1 MLGLNIRVPPDVF
14 LDSDNIQ
21 RYNCSRCKHLLRD
34 AVQPSCGHWM
44 CESCAKEH
52 FESSS
57 NCSPPKCPVCS
68 EMLTSE
74 DGAAY
79 FPDRFVRREVS
90 NLKVKCIN
98 HLAGCPWQ
106 GKLADFQEHV
116 KACPN
121 AKKSCPLYGLGCPDG
136 RKMSHE
142 ELIDHLTSGKAAI
155 DHFQYLANNVGD
167 LLGGKPLQF
176 LTSSFA
182 DNRYE
187 DLPHAQSKTRPRT
200 EQLLVRDGK
209 MGGGSRVERDGA
221 GGRSTTTVHLV
232 DTSHFNFKSEQV
244 LEQLGKV
251 REEIECKLKGEMRKK
266 DEEISQLKMQI
277 SSIEKKVQAKET
289 ESEDRVFRLSLLEN
303 VSYDGTMIW
312 KIPQFAQRMADAQSG
327 KYTSIFS
334 LPFYTSRYGYKLCL
348 RLYILGD
355 GMGKGTHMS
364 LFFVVMRGEFDNIL
378 QWPFTYK
385 VTFRLLNQNGG
396 KDIVDGFLPDPTS
409 SSFLRPKTD
418 MNVASGC
425 PRFVT
430 HSDLRTGGFIVDDT
444 VFIKVKVDTS

>member
-1 MLGLNIRVPPDVF
+1 
-14 LDSDNIQ
+14 
-21 RYNCSRCKHLLRD
+21 
-34 AVQPSCGHWM
+34 M
-44 CESCAKEH
+44 CEPCAKEL
-52 FESSS
+52 FERSS

-90 NLKVKCIN
+90 NLKVKCVN

-106 GKLADFQEHV
+106 GKLTDFQEHV

-121 AKKSCPLYGLGCPDG
+121 AKKSCPLYGLGCPDDH
-136 RKMSHE
+136 KMSHE
-142 ELIDHLTSGKAAI
+142 ELLDHLTSGKAAI
-155 DHFQYLANNVGD
+155 DHFQYLAKNVMG
-167 LLGGKPLQF
+167 LLGGKKSKP
-176 LTSSFA
+176 SSQLSSS
-182 DNRYE
+182 DNHYG
-187 DLPHAQSKTRPRT
+187 DLLNVQPKTHGAHT
-200 EQLLVRDGK
+200 EVLLRRV
-209 MGGGSRVERDGA
+209 GGRIERDGA
-221 GGRSTTTVHLV
+221 GRSTTTLHSV
-232 DTSHFNFKSEQV
+232 DSLDSCSDFSEPEHV
-244 LEQLGKV
+244 LKQLGKV
-251 REEIECKLKGEMRKK
+251 REEIEHKLKVEMRKK

-277 SSIEKKVQAKET
+277 STIEKKVQAKET
-289 ESEDRVFRLSLLEN
+289 ESEDRGFRLSLLEN

-312 KIPQFAQRMADAQSG
+312 KIPQFAQRMTDAQSG

-355 GMGKGTHMS
+355 GIGKGTHMS

-378 QWPFTYK
+378 QWPFTHK
-385 VTFRLLNQNGG
+385 VTFRLLNQIGG
-396 KDIVDGFLPDPTS
+396 KDIVDGFLPDPMS

-430 HSDLRTGGFIVDDT
+430 LSDLRTGGFIVDDT
-444 VFIKVKVDTS
+444 VFIKVKVDTSAAKDAFVKA